1 MSNVGIPGDYGIEEQ
16 GLSNFKTV
24 YWNLYPPA
32 LVEQF
37 TLRKEGLLS
46 ASGAVV
52 VNTGKFTG
60 RSPQDKFLVLDEVTK
75 TDPDIWW
82 GRINQPFPLDQF
94 ERLFSKM
101 VGYLQRRDIF
111 IQDMV
116 AGANPIYSLTIRII
130 SENAWTSLFA
140 HNLLRRVPDD
150 NRKHQVPS
158 FTVLHCP
165 GFHAVPSQD
174 GTKSGTFIII
184 SLARRIVLIGGTSYA
199 GEIKKSIFSVLNF
212 LLPRQGILSMHCS
225 ANQGKL
231 GDITLFF
238 GLSGTGKTTL
248 SSNPERF
255 LIGDDEH
262 GWGEDG
268 VFNLEGGCY
277 AKTINLKTEN
287 EPLIWNAVQRFGSV
301 LENVGIDLVSRQL
314 NFDDNSLTENTR
326 AAYPI
331 EFIDN
336 YIQTG
341 RGEHPENI
349 FFLSADAYG
358 VLPPVARLTGEQIRY
373 YFLSGYTSKL
383 ADTETGLGIEPQATF
398 STCFAAPFL
407 PLYPRVYANLL
418 EEKISR
424 HEVKVWMIN
433 TGWTGGPCGAGVR
446 IELAHTRA
454 IIEAVLDH
462 KLDKITTHVEPF
474 FGLCIPETCPGVPP
488 EILDPQKTWADPLA
502 YRQQAQKLIALFEKN
517 NLQSD
522 CFD

>member
-1 MSNVGIPGDYGIEEQ
+1 M
-16 GLSNFKTV
+16 
-24 YWNLYPPA
+24 A
-32 LVEQF
+32 
-37 TLRKEGLLS
+37 
-46 ASGAVV
+46 
-52 VNTGKFTG
+52 
-60 RSPQDKFLVLDEVTK
+60 
-75 TDPDIWW
+75 
-82 GRINQPFPLDQF
+82 
-94 ERLFSKM
+94 
-101 VGYLQRRDIF
+101 GYLQHRDIF

-116 AGANPIYSLTIRII
+116 AGANPMYSLNIRII
-130 SENAWTSLFA
+130 SENAWASLFA
-140 HNLLRRVPDD
+140 HNLLIRVPDD
-150 NRKHQVPS
+150 NRKRQVPS

-165 GFHAVPSQD
+165 GFHAIPSQD

-184 SLARRIVLIGGTSYA
+184 SLARRMVLIGGTSYG

-212 LLPRQGILSMHCS
+212 LLPRKGILSMHCS

-231 GDITLFF
+231 GDIALFF
-238 GLSGTGKTTL
+238 GLSGTDKTTL
-248 SSNPERF
+248 SSHPERF

-277 AKTINLKTEN
+277 AKTINLKAEN

-301 LENVGIDLVSRQL
+301 LENVGIEPVSRHL
-314 NFDDNSLTENTR
+314 NFEDNSLTENTR

-336 YIQTG
+336 YLPTS

-418 EEKISR
+418 EENISQ
-424 HEVKVWMIN
+424 HKVKVWMIN
-433 TGWTGGPCGAGVR
+433 TGWTGGPCRASAR
-446 IELAHTRA
+446 INLAYTRA
-454 IIEAVLDH
+454 VIEAVLDH
-462 KLDKITTHVEPF
+462 KLDKIATHVEPF
-474 FGLCIPETCPGVPP
+474 FGLCIPETCPGVPQ
-488 EILDPQKTWADPLA
+488 EIRDPQKTWDAPIA
-502 YRQQAQKLIALFEKN
+502 YRQQAQKLVALFEKN